1 METVNA
7 GLAAL
12 SRLFQSEGLSPSAR
26 VIGAV
31 SPGVAL
37 LAYFVIAYLV
47 FRLRGVRRAYV
58 DAEAVQRKTGLTSAG
73 LRVFFSWVMRPWI
86 RLLLRIGLPPNA
98 ITTASLGISLA
109 AGVALAAGR
118 FSVGGW
124 LFFAAGACDYFDGRI
139 ARARNLVSQQG
150 AALDS
155 IVDRYSESAVL
166 VGLAWYYRDS
176 WVLFPT
182 LLALTG
188 SLLVPYVRAKA
199 EALSV
204 AMAEVGW
211 LQRPERVILLAA
223 TTSLAPLL
231 EVVVDPSN
239 PKPLHGL
246 SVLGILILAV
256 GTQVTAGQRT
266 HVLLGILEPVPVESR
281 ARHRGTRAVVASVVA
296 SLMDAA
302 LVALLAMAT
311 SKALL
316 PLATLAGCLLGS
328 VVNFTLNRYWAFFGA
343 GGLLLAQGRRYAITS
358 VSGALLNAGGVAVLL
373 LLPNVPSVLA
383 WLLVRGTVFGVWT
396 LPLLK
401 SYVFSLTD
409 RAAPPL
415 PLGVQPVP
423 RS

>member
-1 METVNA
+1 METMNA
-7 GLAAL
+7 VFTAI
-12 SRLFQSEGLSPSAR
+12 SRLIEAGGLSPSAR
-26 VIGAV
+26 VVGAV
-31 SPGVAL
+31 GPGVAL
-37 LAYFVIAYLV
+37 LGYFVVAYV
-47 FRLRGVRRAYV
+47 IFRLRGMRRGYV
-58 DAEAVQRKTGLTSAG
+58 DAEAAQRKTGMTSSG
-73 LRVFFSWVMRPWI
+73 LRVFFSWMMRPWI

-98 ITTASLGISLA
+98 ITTVSLGISLA

-124 LFFAAGACDYFDGRI
+124 LFFAAGTCDYFDGRI

-211 LQRPERVILLAA
+211 LQRPERVILLAT

-231 EVVVDPSN
+231 EVAIDPNN

-246 SVLGILILAV
+246 AVLGILILAV

-266 HVLLGILEPVPVESR
+266 HVLLEILDPAPA
-281 ARHRGTRAVVASVVA
+281 ARPAQHRGARAIVASVVA
-296 SLMDAA
+296 SALDAA
-302 LVALLAMAT
+302 LVALLAMGT
-311 SKALL
+311 SKAFL
-316 PLATLAGCLLGS
+316 PIATLAGCLLGAI
-328 VVNFTLNRYWAFFGA
+328 VNFSLNRYWAFLAADGP
-343 GGLLLAQGRRYAITS
+343 LLGQGRRYAITS

-373 LLPNVPSVLA
+373 LLPNVPSALA

-396 LPLLK
+396 LPLFK
-401 SYVFSLTD
+401 TYVFSLTD

-415 PLGVQPVP
+415 SLGVQPVT